1 MSAGKGDTP
10 RPVNGDAYRD
20 NYEAAFRKKETTEPE
35 EWHPKGIEWKPEYGR
50 MLRSGERLQDGDEVY
65 VGNDKWET
73 IYLANFQEQY
83 VRNGLYRRKS
93 KWPHDDNPFMSAD
106 HDNDSSV
113 YDEAVSRVYEERN
126 NCITYACRVSSVCRQ
141 LKDKLEQY
149 RRHTETLITMLEI
162 QEVSEDG
169 LIFSPNTIRS
179 CRTGDLAKINE
190 SITHLKMLN
199 DET

>member
-10 RPVNGDAYRD
+10 RPVNGEKFRD
-20 NYEAAFRKKETTEPE
+20 NYEAAFRK
-35 EWHPKGIEWKPEYGR
+35 
-50 MLRSGERLQDGDEVY
+50 
-65 VGNDKWET
+65 
-73 IYLANFQEQY
+73 A
-83 VRNGLYRRKS
+83 
-93 KWPHDDNPFMSAD
+93 KWPHDDNPFESAD

-113 YDEAVSRVYEERN
+113 YDEAVSRAYGGRN
-126 NCITYACRVSSVCRQ
+126 NLITAMCEAHGELHA
-141 LKDKLEQY
+141 LKSKLEQY
-149 RRHTETLITMLEI
+149 QRHTETLITLLEI

-190 SITHLKMLN
+190 SIIHLKMLN